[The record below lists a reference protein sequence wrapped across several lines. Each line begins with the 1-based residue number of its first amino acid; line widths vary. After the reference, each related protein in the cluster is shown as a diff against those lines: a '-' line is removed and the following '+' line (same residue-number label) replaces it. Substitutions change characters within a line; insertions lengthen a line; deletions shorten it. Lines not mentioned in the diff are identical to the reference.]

1 MMGPTAGTAVM
12 RGGTLVPE
20 STAVVAAF
28 LENKLDP
35 HADGSHTSSAMVEIR
50 SSVSGCP
57 LHGFILDTDRSL
69 KLQQTPPK

>member
-50 SSVSGCP
+50 SS
-57 LHGFILDTDRSL
+57 
-69 KLQQTPPK
+69 